1 VLPPRDAC
9 VSSVTG
15 DHGQHDAPAARRAER
30 VQLCA
35 DVAVRR
41 SGVRAFRVRVF
52 DLSPEGCKVEFIE
65 VPAIGERI
73 WVKFDTLEAVEGSV
87 RWTAGHTGG
96 VQFARPLY
104 EPVFRRLIA

>member
-1 VLPPRDAC
+1 M
-9 VSSVTG
+9 
-15 DHGQHDAPAARRAER
+15 
-30 VQLCA
+30 
-35 DVAVRR
+35 
-41 SGVRAFRVRVF
+41 
-52 DLSPEGCKVEFIE
+52 EFIE